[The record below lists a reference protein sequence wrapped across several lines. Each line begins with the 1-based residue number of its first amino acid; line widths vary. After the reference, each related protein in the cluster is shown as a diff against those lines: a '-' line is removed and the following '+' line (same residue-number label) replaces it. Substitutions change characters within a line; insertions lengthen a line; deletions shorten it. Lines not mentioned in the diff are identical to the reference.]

1 MPVFLHIAER
11 TESDA
16 TADDAQM
23 SEATMKKL
31 ASLIVVMLYLLL
43 SGAALAHEGHNDAF
57 SEGHSEGDAPV
68 EVDAQGVQALGIR
81 TGAAGAGSI
90 KNILKAT
97 GEVTAAETNA
107 FEVNAP
113 ASGTVRAV
121 YAKHGDSVKKG
132 QILATIHSMEVADH
146 LTELIAERNKIQAD
160 IDRAKMQYQSEITL
174 QQKEVE
180 LTELEYKRQQALLEE
195 KIAALKTFQ
204 QAKNDYEKAKVKLS
218 SLRSRQEQEVHL
230 LRKQLAA
237 TVKNMKGQ
245 LIIMGISTAAVD
257 RALAG
262 AGVTADLAIT
272 APVSG
277 VVTMREVSL
286 GERVEP
292 GKKIFS
298 VVNLNPIWV
307 MVDIFQEQIPNI
319 KLGQQVQLKTPSD
332 QVVTGTISSID
343 SIVDPV
349 KKTLHVRIVADNRLA
364 VLRPGMFVTAEIVLG
379 NVVSNNVVLPSGA
392 IVDSANKHIVYKKS
406 GDKYTP
412 VEVVLGQQASGRVEV
427 IQGVSPGDVVVT
439 EGARQLL
446 AQGMIGAEAEEHEG
460 PGHDEHGAHEHHEAA
475 MEPETKPEVLMVMT
489 FVGGLL
495 TAVLAY
501 LAVRYSRRKKVV
513 VRKVEEKAKV
523 DA

>member
-1 MPVFLHIAER
+1 
-11 TESDA
+11 
-16 TADDAQM
+16 
-23 SEATMKKL
+23 MKKL
-31 ASLIVVMLYLLL
+31 PYLIALILYVLA
-43 SGAALAHEGHNDAF
+43 GAGAVAHEGHNDAF
-57 SEGHSEGDAPV
+57 SEGQTEATSPV

-81 TGAAGAGSI
+81 TSAAKAGSI

-97 GEVTAAETNA
+97 GEVKAAETNA
-107 FEVNAP
+107 FEVNSP

-121 YAKHGDSVKKG
+121 YAKHGDSVNKG
-132 QILATIHSMEVADH
+132 QVLATIHSMEVADH

-160 IDRAKMQYQSEITL
+160 IDRARMQYQSEISL

-204 QAKNDYEKAKVKLS
+204 QAKNDYEKAKVKLI
-218 SLRSRQEQEVHL
+218 SLRSRQEQEVQL
-230 LRKQLAA
+230 LKKQLAA

-245 LIIMGISTAAVD
+245 LKIMGISTAAVD

-277 VVTMREVSL
+277 VVTMREISL

-298 VVNLNPIWV
+298 IVNLNPIWV
-307 MVDIFQEQIPNI
+307 MVDIFQEQIPHI
-319 KLGQQVQLKTPSD
+319 KLGQQVQLRTPSN
-332 QVVTGTISSID
+332 QAVTGTISSID

-349 KKTLHVRIVADNRLA
+349 KKTLHVRIVADNRSA

-379 NVVSNNVVLPSGA
+379 DVASNNVVLPAGA
-392 IVDSANKHIVYKKS
+392 VVDSASKHIVYKKS
-406 GDKYTP
+406 GNKYTP
-412 VEVVLGQQASGRVEV
+412 VEVALGAQATGRVE
-427 IQGVSPGDVVVT
+427 IMQGVSPGDIVVT

-446 AQGMIGAEAEEHEG
+446 AQGMIGAESEEHEG
-460 PGHDEHGAHEHHEAA
+460 PGHDEHGAHEQHEAA
-475 MEPETKPEVLMVMT
+475 MEPEKRPEVLMVMT
-489 FVGGLL
+489 FVAGLL

-501 LAVRYSRRKKVV
+501 LAVRFSRRKRVI